1 MRGKRERM
9 VCSGAELCCVRLD
22 ATPCSRNSTA
32 STDCGGGGWEGGGEG
47 GGGRGEGRETER
59 TGLYNYIHLQNNTD
73 LY

>member
-1 MRGKRERM
+1 M
-9 VCSGAELCCVRLD
+9 RLD

-32 STDCGGGGWEGGGEG
+32 STDCGEVGGEGERGEGRGGRGEG
-47 GGGRGEGRETER
+47 GGGEGRDNER